1 MVIPLWKCSIIGPL
15 SKNGV
20 NAVTI
25 SWMDEVDKRK
35 DDILKELQQLIAI
48 PSVLDESDA
57 DEKAPLGKEV
67 KRALE
72 YLLDAGEASGFT
84 SKNVGHIAGHL
95 EMGEGDDLLGILCHV
110 DVVPAGNGWTY
121 EPFEGAIENGRLYG
135 RGAIDDKGPT
145 IAAYYAMKI
154 IDELGLKLN
163 KRVRMII
170 GTDEESDW
178 RCVDHYF
185 EKEEMPT
192 IGFAPDADFP
202 VIHAEKGIM
211 DADFHLTDYEP
222 DEHAPKIEMHTYHS
236 GERYNMVPDYAK
248 AELTVHAEQTYLL
261 QEYEEFLKEHELEGD
276 FYVKSGL
283 LTMELHGKSA
293 HAMEPDHG
301 VNAGILLLR
310 FLKRFELDA
319 RARTFAAFADKYLYN
334 NSRGIALGIA
344 GKDDISGDLTLNTG
358 LIRYDE
364 DEAFFGLNIRYPVTY
379 DMDDKLKWLISE
391 MEQYYISVNVKD
403 NSKPHHV
410 DGNDP
415 FVQTLLSVY
424 EKQTGKQGELLAIGG
439 GTYARSLENGVAFG
453 ALFPGR
459 EDVAHQKDEYIEIE
473 DLLKATAIY
482 AEAIYQ
488 LACEKQS

>member
-1 MVIPLWKCSIIGPL
+1 M
-15 SKNGV
+15 
-20 NAVTI
+20 TI
-25 SWMDEVDKRK
+25 SWKDEVDKRK
-35 DDILKELQQLIAI
+35 DDILNELQQLIAI

-57 DEKAPLGKEV
+57 SVEAPLGKEV

-72 YLLDAGEASGFT
+72 YLLKAGETAGFK
-84 SKNVGHIAGHL
+84 SKNTGHIAGHL
-95 EMGEGDDLLGILCHV
+95 EMGEGEDLLGILCHV
-110 DVVPAGNGWTY
+110 DVVPAGNGWTFP
-121 EPFEGAIENGRLYG
+121 PFEGAIKDGRLYG

-154 IDELGLKLN
+154 IHELDLKLN

-185 EKEEMPT
+185 KEEEMPT

-211 DADFHLTDYEP
+211 DADFHLTHFEA
-222 DEHAPKIEMHTYHS
+222 DEHAPKIEMHTFHA

-261 QEYEEFLKEHELEGD
+261 QEYEEFLKEQELDGD

-293 HAMEPDHG
+293 HAMEPDNG
-301 VNAGILLLR
+301 INAGILLLR

-319 RARTFAAFADKYLYN
+319 RARTFATFADKYLYN
-334 NSRGIALGIA
+334 GSRGIALGIA
-344 GKDDISGDLTLNTG
+344 GQDEISGDLTLNTG
-358 LIRYDE
+358 LIRYGE
-364 DEAFFGLNIRYPVTY
+364 QNAFFGINIRYPVTY
-379 DMDDKLKWLISE
+379 DMDQKRDWLMKE
-391 MEQYYISVNVKD
+391 MSNHHIRIDVKD
-403 NSKPHHV
+403 DSKPHHV
-410 DGNDP
+410 DGDDP

-424 EKQTGKQGELLAIGG
+424 ENQTGEKGELLAIGG
-439 GTYARSLENGVAFG
+439 GTYARSLEKGVAFG

-488 LACEKQS
+488 LACEQ